1 MVWSTYGSSL
11 QKAVEQFNNGDGAV
25 KPRHSEPQDI
35 QHEPPMR
42 CSQTAVQ
49 NVSPLQDKDFLL
61 IAGLILLLLHEKA
74 DNKLIFAL
82 LFVLFG

>member
-11 QKAVEQFNNGDGAV
+11 HKAVEQFNNGGETA
-25 KPRHSEPQDI
+25 KPQLDTPQEI
-35 QHEPPMR
+35 QHEAPVR
-42 CSQTAVQ
+42 CSQTNVQ
-49 NVSPLQDKDFLL
+49 NVSPLHDKDFLL